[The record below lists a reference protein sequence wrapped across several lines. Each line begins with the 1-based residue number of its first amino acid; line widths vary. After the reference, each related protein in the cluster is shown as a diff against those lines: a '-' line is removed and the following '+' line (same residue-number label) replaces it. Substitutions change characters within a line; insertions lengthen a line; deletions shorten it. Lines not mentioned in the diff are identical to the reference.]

1 MAGPTGCAGRDAA
14 HRRPSTRLA
23 RSRDR
28 HAAPCRCP
36 DHHARSP
43 SWANGRALA
52 PRVCGRRRGAGPF
65 VVGRR
70 RGSRRCGGPL
80 GKRRRAVRDVVGPA
94 DAAGRGE
101 RAPVLPCLTGRAPFH
116 PPDEHRRRRRDRRA
130 VSRAHGVIGQRGLV
144 ALALAAGALAGILYY
159 AGARR
164 TTVIVAARDLDA
176 THALA
181 VDDLTTRE
189 LPTDAIPADA
199 VTELAKA
206 VGRTPAAFHTGLT
219 LPSGLRAVAL
229 PVSAAQAVGGALV
242 PGARVD
248 VLAVPLLGRA
258 PAGRTTELLAQSALV
273 LDVRAETGAPYGAT
287 AGRTGLVTAERIG
300 SVVVAIA
307 PTEELRFADR
317 IATSTFV
324 LAAIS
329 AG

>member
-1 MAGPTGCAGRDAA
+1 M
-14 HRRPSTRLA
+14 
-23 RSRDR
+23 
-28 HAAPCRCP
+28 
-36 DHHARSP
+36 
-43 SWANGRALA
+43 
-52 PRVCGRRRGAGPF
+52 
-65 VVGRR
+65 
-70 RGSRRCGGPL
+70 
-80 GKRRRAVRDVVGPA
+80 
-94 DAAGRGE
+94 
-101 RAPVLPCLTGRAPFH
+101 
-116 PPDEHRRRRRDRRA
+116 
-130 VSRAHGVIGQRGLV
+130 IGQRGLV

-206 VGRTPAAFHTGLT
+206 VGRTPRAPLWRGQLLIATALADFPAAFHTGLT